1 MEWGGPMPW
10 QARLE
15 IHDEA
20 FMETHARAMFEWE
33 TVEQK
38 LLYIFSALVRS
49 ASPAVSTAIFH
60 VVVNLHTRLNM
71 IDAAAK
77 TFLTDPDLAADW
89 VALRERVIATSRH
102 RDRLALFTAAS
113 DPGAKTSPR
122 RRATDFDMV
131 TTSTE
136 DVDLRQV
143 KEWRGEFQ
151 VLAAELDRYMDRV
164 EAARSR

>member
-1 MEWGGPMPW
+1 MPW
-10 QARLE
+10 QVRRE
-15 IHDEA
+15 MHDDA
-20 FMETHARAMFEWE
+20 FMEAHARAVFEWE

-77 TFLTDPDLAADW
+77 TFLTDPGLAAEW
-89 VALRERVIATSRH
+89 AALRERVSATSKH
-102 RDRLALFTAAS
+102 RDRLALFAAAV
-113 DPGAKTSPR
+113 DPGAETSPR

-131 TTSTE
+131 TTST
-136 DVDLRQV
+136 DAVDLWQVRQWH
-143 KEWRGEFQ
+143 EEFQ
-151 VLAAELDRYMDRV
+151 VLAEELDRFTDRL
-164 EAARSR
+164 EAALSR

>member
-1 MEWGGPMPW
+1 MPW
-10 QARLE
+10 QVRRE
-15 IHDEA
+15 MHDHA

-33 TVEQK
+33 AVEQK
-38 LLYIFSALVRS
+38 LLYVFSALVRS

-77 TFLTDPDLAADW
+77 TFLTDPDLAAQW
-89 VALRERVIATSRH
+89 VALRERVSATSKH

-113 DPGAKTSPR
+113 DPATKTSPR

-131 TTSTE
+131 TISTE
-136 DVDLRQV
+136 DVDLRQLR
-143 KEWRGEFQ
+143 EWHGEFQ
-151 VLAAELDRYMDRV
+151 VLAAEIDRFLDRV
-164 EAARSR
+164 ESALSS